1 MIFESTP
8 PIYSS
13 VNDPLVYVAYDA
25 HAADPTTY
33 PNYKYV
39 GEVWINGSI
48 VFTGRYFPNPVTNR
62 GIMDFST
69 IVREYIVAQ
78 LQPTSSGI
86 LAQELGEGKWSISV
100 VIKMREEYSGTVS
113 AIVLTDSTRTF
124 FNHYNGRINDF
135 TILANYDDVPT
146 TDRPTTINM
155 TFANANYFIPY
166 FSETTTPF
174 NVVITGGTSTR
185 TKTITPTAA
194 NTLQI
199 LNISPLAINVDYVGN
214 FTASTTSYTVA
225 FGGVTFTINL
235 LCEGMYRNY
244 TAHFMNK
251 FGGYESMLFNKVSKR
266 FYDVE
271 RKSYNQLGYR
281 VNASG
286 IVSIKSGSTMYQQK
300 TEFATKFK
308 ERLRMNS
315 DWLSDIEYQW
325 LAQLITSP
333 QVFIEDAG
341 TLYPVIIIASN
352 YEFKEHIVDG
362 LINLAIDVEF
372 GTSYKT
378 QFQ

>member
-8 PIYSS
+8 PVYSS

-25 HAADPTTY
+25 HAANPTTY

-39 GEVWINGSI
+39 GEVWINGAL
-48 VFTGRYFPNPVTNR
+48 VFTGKYFPNPTTNR
-62 GIMDFST
+62 GIMDFSN
-69 IVREYIVAQ
+69 IVREYVVAQ
-78 LQPTSSGI
+78 LQPTGSGI
-86 LAQELGEGKWSISV
+86 LAQELGEGSWSISV
-100 VIKMREEYSGTVS
+100 VIKMREEYSGTVG
-113 AIVLTDSTRTF
+113 AIILTDSTRTF

-135 TILANYDDVPT
+135 TILGNYDDVPT

-199 LNISPLAINVDYVGN
+199 LNISPLAINVDYAGN

-225 FGGVTFTINL
+225 FGGVTYTINL
-235 LCEGMYRNY
+235 LCTGMYRNY

-266 FYDVE
+266 FYDIE

-281 VNASG
+281 VSG
-286 IVSIKSGSTMYQQK
+286 SGVVSVKSGSTMYQQK
-300 TEFATKFK
+300 TEFAGKFK

-315 DWLSDIEYQW
+315 DWLSDLEYQW
-325 LAQLITSP
+325 LAQLVTSH
-333 QVFIEDAG
+333 QVLIEDSG
-341 TLYPVIIIASN
+341 TLYPVVITATN

>member
-8 PIYSS
+8 PTYSS

-48 VFTGRYFPNPVTNR
+48 VFTGKYFPNPITNR
-62 GIMDFST
+62 GIIDFSN
-69 IVREYIVAQ
+69 IVREYVVTQ
-78 LQPTSSGI
+78 LQPTGAGI
-86 LAQELGEGKWSISV
+86 LAQELGEGSWSLSV
-100 VIKMREEYSGTVS
+100 VIKMREEYSGTIG
-113 AIVLTDSTRTF
+113 AIILTDSTRTF

-135 TILANYDDVPT
+135 TILGNYDDVPT
-146 TDRPTTINM
+146 TDRPTTIDM
-155 TFANANYFIPY
+155 TFANAKYFIPY

-199 LNISPLAINVDYVGN
+199 LNISPLAINVDYAGN

-225 FGGVTFTINL
+225 FGGVTYTINL
-235 LCEGMYRNY
+235 LCTGMYRNY

-266 FYDVE
+266 FFDIE
-271 RKSYNQLGYR
+271 RKAYNQLGYR
-281 VNASG
+281 VSG
-286 IVSIKSGSTMYQQK
+286 LGVVSVKSGSTMYQQK
-300 TEFATKFK
+300 TEFAGKFK

-315 DWLSDIEYQW
+315 DWLSDLEYQW
-325 LAQLITSP
+325 LAQLVTSP
-333 QVFIEDAG
+333 QVLIEDSG
-341 TLYPVIIIASN
+341 TLYPVVITATN

>member
-8 PIYSS
+8 PVYSS

-25 HAADPTTY
+25 HAANPTTY

-39 GEVWINGSI
+39 GEVWINGAL
-48 VFTGRYFPNPVTNR
+48 VFTGKYFPNPTTNR
-62 GIMDFST
+62 GIMDFSN
-69 IVREYIVAQ
+69 IVREYVVAQ
-78 LQPTSSGI
+78 LQPTSTGI
-86 LAQELGEGKWSISV
+86 LAQELGEGAWSISV
-100 VIKMREEYSGTVS
+100 VIKMREEYSGTVG
-113 AIVLTDSTRTF
+113 AIILTDSTRTF

-135 TILANYDDVPT
+135 TILGNYDDVPT

-166 FSETTTPF
+166 FSETTASF
-174 NVVITGGTSTR
+174 NVVITGGTATR
-185 TKTITPTAA
+185 TKTITPIAA

-199 LNISPLAINVDYVGN
+199 LNISPLAINVDYAGN

-225 FGGVTFTINL
+225 FGGVTYTINL

-266 FYDVE
+266 FYDIE
-271 RKSYNQLGYR
+271 RKAYNQLGYR
-281 VNASG
+281 VSASG
-286 IVSIKSGSTMYQQK
+286 VVSVKSGSTMYQQK
-300 TEFATKFK
+300 TEFAGKFK

-315 DWLSDIEYQW
+315 DWLSDLEYQW
-325 LAQLITSP
+325 LAQLVTSP

-341 TLYPVIIIASN
+341 TLYPVVITANN

>member
-8 PIYSS
+8 PVYSS

-25 HAADPTTY
+25 HAANPTTY

-39 GEVWINGSI
+39 GEVWINGAL
-48 VFTGRYFPNPVTNR
+48 VFTGKYFPNPTTNR
-62 GIMDFST
+62 GIMDFSN
-69 IVREYIVAQ
+69 IVREYVVAQ
-78 LQPTSSGI
+78 LQPTGSGI
-86 LAQELGEGKWSISV
+86 LAQELGEGAWSLSV
-100 VIKMREEYSGTVS
+100 VIKMREEYSGTVG
-113 AIVLTDSTRTF
+113 AIILTDSTRTF

-135 TILANYDDVPT
+135 TILGNYDDVPT
-146 TDRPTTINM
+146 TDRPTTIDM

-166 FSETTTPF
+166 FSETTASF

-199 LNISPLAINVDYVGN
+199 LNISPLAINVDYAGN

-225 FGGVTFTINL
+225 FGGVTYTINL
-235 LCEGMYRNY
+235 LCEGMYPNY
-244 TAHFMNK
+244 IAHFMNK

-266 FYDVE
+266 FYDIE
-271 RKSYNQLGYR
+271 RKAYNQLGYR
-281 VNASG
+281 VSASG
-286 IVSIKSGSTMYQQK
+286 VVSVKSGSTMYQQK
-300 TEFATKFK
+300 TEFAGKFK

-315 DWLSDIEYQW
+315 DWLSDLEYQW
-325 LAQLITSP
+325 LAQLVTSP

-341 TLYPVIIIASN
+341 TLYPVVITANN